1 MELKEA
7 RKIAQYVV
15 PRLLF
20 DLPQDIKIQLV
31 RPGENEDSLLFR
43 LIEKA
48 ASDIRW
54 KAVNL
59 ENQRREQYM

>member
-1 MELKEA
+1 MELEEA

-43 LIEKA
+43 LTEKA

-54 KAVNL
+54 KVVNL
-59 ENQRREQYM
+59 GNQRREQYM

>member
-1 MELKEA
+1 MEPKEA

-48 ASDIRW
+48 TSDIRW

>member
-48 ASDIRW
+48 TSDIRW

>member
-1 MELKEA
+1 MELEEA

-43 LIEKA
+43 LIGKA

-59 ENQRREQYM
+59 ENQRCEQYM

>member
-1 MELKEA
+1 MELEEA

-31 RPGENEDSLLFR
+31 RPEENEDSLLFR

-59 ENQRREQYM
+59 ENQSREQYL

>member
-1 MELKEA
+1 MELEEA

-59 ENQRREQYM
+59 KNQRREQYM

>member
-1 MELKEA
+1 MELEEA